1 MNSFSI
7 KKYHGNSSKDQDDY
21 FDKLAIAIKIQRS
34 NPDAKHSAFVFI
46 DEKSKRSMIAHL
58 SRNYNC
64 CFDRLKGYGIL
75 WLDFISERNALSM
88 IIQLKLIAE
97 KKGINIGNTY
107 GITNKGGTIF
117 LNGNVIKN
125 PDVEG
130 DSLTCVT
137 FLLCFLEQFGFKVI
151 DRSTWLITDDDIKW
165 QEEILEIIKPTLYES
180 FYEIQ
185 KENIGKFP
193 RVRPE
198 QLVGACG
205 KYKEG
210 LKPVS
215 YTDAC
220 EAAEFV
226 LQEMANIAT

>member
-1 MNSFSI
+1 MNSFTI
-7 KKYHGNSSKDQDDY
+7 EKHNNEACQNDDV
-21 FDKLAIAIKIQRS
+21 DRLAIAIKIQRS
-34 NPDAKHSAFVFI
+34 NPNAKHSAFVFI
-46 DEKSKRSMIAHL
+46 DENSKRSMIAHL

-64 CFDRLKGYGIL
+64 CFDKLKGYGIL

-97 KKGINIGNTY
+97 KKGINIEDTY
-107 GITNKGGTIF
+107 GIINTGGTRF
-117 LNGNVIKN
+117 ENGGVIKN

-130 DSLTCVT
+130 DSLTCAT
-137 FLLCFLEQFGFKVI
+137 FLLCFLEQYGFKVI
-151 DRSTWLITDDDIKW
+151 DRSTWVITDDDIEW
-165 QEEILEIIKPTLYES
+165 QKEILEIVKPTLLQP
-180 FYEIQ
+180 FYETQ
-185 KENIGKFP
+185 KENVGKFP

-205 KYKEG
+205 RYKED

-226 LQEMANIAT
+226 LQEMTNIAT